1 MMREAG
7 GSCAEGETGN
17 GGRCLFWKGEKRE
30 KKRETAQQCLILC
43 NRKWTKGR
51 KPRKWGRGKNR
62 EFKELKAGKFGPSV

>member
-7 GSCAEGETGN
+7 GSYAEGETGN

-43 NRKWTKGR
+43 NQNGLKGGSQENGGGAR
-51 KPRKWGRGKNR
+51 TGNSR
-62 EFKELKAGKFGPSV
+62 S